1 MMGYQRFMCLGNV
14 TNDPDIRNVGESDV
28 AKFSIAVNGYK
39 DSVEF
44 FDIEWWNPNGAM
56 GYVMKGTP
64 VFIEGELQ
72 TQKWMKDGTERRKTV
87 VKVRTLQL
95 IGGKKQR
102 EPEEEFA
109 GDFA

>member
-1 MMGYQRFMCLGNV
+1 MMGYQRFMCLGNC
-14 TNDPDIRNVGESDV
+14 TNDPEIRNVGEGEV

-39 DSVEF
+39 DSVEY

-72 TQKWMKDGTERRKTV
+72 TQSWEKDGVKRKKVV
-87 VKVRTLQL
+87 VKVRTLRL
-95 IGGKKQR
+95 VGGKKQR